1 MQIAIEATAG
11 LGSKAR
17 RFVPFAAEDVLHT
30 GEGSSALATLTSE
43 RRHAGRECR
52 KVKELGWPK
61 FGLGC
66 PRPVLLLQC
75 RSLGDSA
82 AARGPA

>member
-1 MQIAIEATAG
+1 M
-11 LGSKAR
+11 
-17 RFVPFAAEDVLHT
+17 PFAAEDVLHT

-52 KVKELGWPK
+52 MVKELGWLQ
-61 FGLGC
+61 FGIGY
-66 PRPVLLLQC
+66 PRLVLLLQC